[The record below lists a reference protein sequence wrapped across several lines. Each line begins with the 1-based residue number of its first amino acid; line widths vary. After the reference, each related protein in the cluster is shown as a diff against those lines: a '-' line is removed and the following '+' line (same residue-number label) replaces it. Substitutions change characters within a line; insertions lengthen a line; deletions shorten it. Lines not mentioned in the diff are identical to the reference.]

1 MTSVI
6 EITNPKICAFFNN
19 HPQLQIETLLLP
31 LMDIIENHTAVSVSP
46 HSAEHNTFQINELKT
61 SAHTLKTAV
70 ANINKAVLSAFL
82 TYKTEYVDELKT
94 IGSDP
99 CAPALLENNRKFI
112 QKIQQLLYSHLPE
125 YVFKHK
131 YTVLHDKIAGV
142 IRQFQQVI
150 DANIETIFAKNE
162 LALIHTEFVSNFELN
177 SSHMIQS
184 IQHLLNDFVQQKH
197 DLVGKQL
204 QELSSGAVSPASAI
218 AYSRLNYELNDFL
231 HSIKKYNPLPA
242 CPFETVVSQIFP
254 TASLTSDI
262 HGGETDFQN
271 FVLSREHNKPIIYI
285 SSCSFKDRNINAEEI
300 KEFNRNVQHRSCHGI
315 LISQYTGITSKPHFY
330 IDIHVKTITVYLHNH
345 HFSEEKLKIAADII
359 DHIHSKLSEFVLSP
373 EHKQSIPKECLDD
386 INREYQNFI
395 SQRETLLAFMKD
407 THKKMISQVSDIAF
421 PALDKYLSSRYSS
434 FKKQGF
440 VCDIC
445 GVFNV
450 PTLKGLAAHKRGCNR
465 KNPASAHG
473 NPHVVV
479 EKAEPVV
486 EKKYGLFPHAPQ

>member
-6 EITNPKICAFFNN
+6 EITNPKICAFFNKN
-19 HPQLQIETLLLP
+19 PQLQIENLLLP
-31 LMDIIENHTAVSVSP
+31 LMDIIDNHTTISISP
-46 HSAEHNTFQINELKT
+46 HSAEHNTFQVNELNT
-61 SAHTLKTAV
+61 SIHTLKTV
-70 ANINKAVLSAFL
+70 ISNINKSILTQCL
-82 TYKTEYVDELKT
+82 TYKTEYVNELKT
-94 IGSDP
+94 FGSDYSVS
-99 CAPALLENNRKFI
+99 AFMDNNRKFI

-131 YTVLHDKIAGV
+131 YTILHDKILGV

-162 LALIHTEFVSNFELN
+162 LSLIHTEFVSNFELN

-184 IQHLLNDFVQQKH
+184 IQHLLNEFVQQKS
-197 DLVGKQL
+197 DLVGKQI
-204 QELSSGAVSPASAI
+204 QELSSGINTAPSAI

-231 HSIKKYNPLPA
+231 HSVKKYNPQPA
-242 CPFETVVSQIFP
+242 CPFETIISQIFP
-254 TASLTSDI
+254 TASLTSDFR
-262 HGGETDFQN
+262 GTSDFQD
-271 FVLSREHNKPIIYI
+271 FVLSREQSKPVLYI
-285 SSCSFKDRNINAEEI
+285 SSCSLKDRNINAEEI
-300 KEFNRNVQHRSCHGI
+300 KEFNRNVQQHSCHGI

-407 THKKMISQVSDIAF
+407 THKKMISQVSEIAF

-440 VCDIC
+440 LCDIC

-465 KNPASAHG
+465 KNHAGTHG
-473 NPHVVV
+473 HTHT
-479 EKAEPVV
+479 AEIMETV
-486 EKKYGLFPHAPQ
+486 EKKYGLLPHAPQ